1 MPSITAAPEI
11 EVLEIEENNPTERRG
26 GFRKNSSFIHR
37 QKKTRNFTCAW
48 CRVEFASTHVGAR
61 FCSIPHRRKAYTF
74 DRCFRTKKRLTD
86 KARKGRC
93 FRSPSRDAS
102 ALLLKARKGK

>member
-11 EVLEIEENNPTERRG
+11 ESLEIEENNPTERRG

-61 FCSIPHRRKAYTF
+61 VLFYSTSKESVHLRPLFQSKETI
-74 DRCFRTKKRLTD
+74 D
-86 KARKGRC
+86 
-93 FRSPSRDAS
+93 
-102 ALLLKARKGK
+102 